1 MGSGPLFGRIAFHL
15 WDDLLWVQPP
25 LWEDCLKRFQVSY
38 MADLPQSNLPMK
50 KDRRT
55 AHGFR
60 PPPWEDFL
68 WVQAPS
74 LGGLPKMVSAL

>member
-1 MGSGPLFGRIAFHL
+1 MGLGAFFWRTSSGFR
-15 WDDLLWVQPP
+15 PP
-25 LWEDCLKRFQVSY
+25 LWEDCLKWFQVSY
-38 MADLPQSNLPMK
+38 MADLPQSNLPIK
-50 KDRRT
+50 KDGRT

-60 PPPWEDFL
+60 HPPWEDFL